1 MINELV
7 EYSTYIR
14 KIDNPE
20 IEKHLLGKPKLGLH
34 LEVIFNDID
43 SLEKIQL
50 ESFIKEIKF
59 GFYSKKGCDSE
70 KEKWFSSILSLE
82 LESEYI
88 SNNKAVGGEKNIF
101 SNNPFVIETKIGLDK
116 SKKDFEIEDL
126 PKIFKNKKG
135 NLEKYYNAL
144 KSSYSEKILENIY
157 DKILSLINTNFV
169 NNDFWKNYIN
179 PNDLKEKF
187 QQYPVDLEK
196 DRLFVIFRFR
206 KIEKDNFEKLFDQAV
221 NNYIS
226 EKIFNKDDYNFI
238 INDTLYGLSDFL
250 NGDNNKKPFLK
261 HLSTPFL
268 VNNRIPLEVA
278 KELLKFSKFIEKKVL
293 PNPLPIFI
301 DEKELNEKV
310 IGIFKEESTIKFKEL
325 IKKLYEQHKKDLGN
339 YYLIYFEQGDVR
351 DIDYVSNFK
360 YKLENFCIKN
370 FDNIFSN
377 SDERE
382 IPISDIFQL
391 EFYILRM
398 FFSESYINKSD
409 VNLYFS
415 FESKD
420 SAFNSAFMSYKPML
434 YNFIY
439 KSKQEW
445 MQAYQW
451 KKIFESA
458 FFYHLRK
465 DKDFKNTY
473 QLKEILKIYFSLNE
487 HFDPNNQNFGGH
499 YMPTKLPELHEK
511 LREIILNKEE
521 KHFDSDELF
530 AFGAGQLIYYL
541 LNQSEAGEKTHQLL
555 EPFLNKHRIFEF
567 KKALEKTFEYY
578 KHNIDFNNHSFNRL
592 AREVFGYETDKD
604 LAELKSFILAGY
616 FANNVIY
623 EKAQ

>member
-1 MINELV
+1 MISEIV
-7 EYSTYIR
+7 EYSTHIR
-14 KIDNPE
+14 QIENPE
-20 IEKHLLGKPKLGLH
+20 LRNFLLGKPKIGFH
-34 LEVIFNDID
+34 LEVIFEDII
-43 SLEKIQL
+43 SLENIDL
-50 ESFIKEIKF
+50 ASFIKEIKL
-59 GFYSKKGCDSE
+59 GFYSKNGCDSE
-70 KEKWFSSILSLE
+70 KEKWFLSILPLE

-101 SNNPFVIETKIGLDK
+101 SNNPFVIETKIGLNK
-116 SKKDFEIEDL
+116 ANKNFQLESL
-126 PKIFKNKKG
+126 SKIFQNKKE
-135 NLEKYYNAL
+135 NLERYYNAL
-144 KSSYSEKILENIY
+144 KNAYSEEEEILKKICDVILSMITNHFVDKNFWQKYIDSNNLEKEFQSYS
-157 DKILSLINTNFV
+157 
-169 NNDFWKNYIN
+169 
-179 PNDLKEKF
+179 
-187 QQYPVDLEK
+187 VDLEK
-196 DRLFVIFRFR
+196 DRLFVIFRFK
-206 KIEKDNFEKLFDQAV
+206 KIEQQNFENLFELAV

-226 EKIFNKDDYNFI
+226 AKVFNKDDYNFI
-238 INDTLYGLSDFL
+238 LNNILYGLSDFL
-250 NGDNNKKPFLK
+250 NGDNVKKPFLK

-268 VNNRIPLEVA
+268 VNNRISMSEA
-278 KELLKFSKFIEKKVL
+278 KELLKFSKFVEKKVL

-310 IGIFKEESTIKFKEL
+310 ISIFRENSTIKFKEL
-325 IKKLYEQHKKDLGN
+325 IRKLYEEHKKDLGN

-360 YKLENFCIKN
+360 YKLENLNIKN
-370 FDNIFSN
+370 FDNIFSE

-382 IPISDIFQL
+382 IPISDIFEL
-391 EFYILRM
+391 EFHILRM
-398 FFSESYINKSD
+398 FFSESYESD
-409 VNLYFS
+409 VNLYFT

-420 SAFNSAFMSYKPML
+420 SALNSAFMSYKPML

-451 KKIFESA
+451 KKICESA

-465 DKDFKNTY
+465 NKDFKNTY
-473 QLKEILKIYFSLNE
+473 QFKEILKIYFSLNE
-487 HFDPNNQNFGGH
+487 HFDPYNQNFGGH

-511 LREIILNKEE
+511 LKEIILNREE

-541 LNQSEAGEKTHQLL
+541 LSQSEAREKTHQLL

-578 KHNIDFNNHSFNRL
+578 KYDIDFNNQRFNRL

-623 EKAQ
+623 EKS